1 MSGAGDAARVG
12 DNGEG
17 PHLITQESNVIDD
30 EPTPVGAEG
39 VDGSEGAAIAGE
51 NVEAEVRVETDENE
65 ETPVIDVHAPHG
77 GVHTWK
83 DFWIH
88 LGTITLGLLIAI
100 GLEQSVEW
108 VHHLHQRH
116 QLEEDLH
123 TEALRDHAV
132 VTGDLR
138 TFALER
144 TRLLGLRHDVERMRD
159 SGGKLKLAYTPKPT
173 VDPDTGKLIPLMAL
187 PSEAVWSTAEKSELG
202 ELLPR
207 PVAEMYARHSVQHEF
222 LTNALNLWLD
232 HTTNQKAFEYR
243 FEDGGPASTPDL
255 SRMTPAELDEYSAM
269 LAKDLALRD
278 RIVNR
283 LGLFDSQTR
292 DILGGAA
299 SEEDLMGSRKFDLE
313 K

>member
-1 MSGAGDAARVG
+1 M
-12 DNGEG
+12 
-17 PHLITQESNVIDD
+17 IDD
-30 EPTPVGAEG
+30 EPTPVGSES
-39 VDGSEGAAIAGE
+39 VDGGESAAVGSES
-51 NVEAEVRVETDENE
+51 VKAEEVHANENE

-77 GVHTWK
+77 GMHTWK

-100 GLEQSVEW
+100 SLEQSVEYF
-108 VHHLHQRH
+108 HHMHQRH
-116 QLEEDLH
+116 QLEDDLH
-123 TEALRDHAV
+123 AEALRDHAV
-132 VTGDLR
+132 VVGDLR

-144 TRLLGLRHDVERMRD
+144 TWLLGVRHDVDRMRD

-173 VDPDTGKLIPLMAL
+173 VDPATGKPIPLMAL
-187 PSEAVWSTAEKSELG
+187 PSEAVWSTAEKSELA

-243 FEDGGPASTPDL
+243 IEDGGPASTPDL

-292 DILGGAA
+292 DILGGAV
-299 SEEDLMGSRKFDLE
+299 SEEDLMSGSRKFDLE